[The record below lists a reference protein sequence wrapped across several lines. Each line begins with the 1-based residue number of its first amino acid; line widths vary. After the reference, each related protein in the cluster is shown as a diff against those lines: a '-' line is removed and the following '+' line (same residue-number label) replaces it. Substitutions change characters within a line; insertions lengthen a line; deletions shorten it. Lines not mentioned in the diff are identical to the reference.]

1 MFFSGNICMTPS
13 IFSQFCVT
21 RRTTQ
26 QRVVHGCEALRQALW
41 QPAAPSLSPR
51 KHMGVVDNGV

>member
-1 MFFSGNICMTPS
+1 MTPS

-51 KHMGVVDNGV
+51 KQMGVVDTAV